1 MIIVTNVT
9 FIFVFLEYL
18 YMSKSNIMKTV
29 VIGGNFAG
37 LTAALEL
44 KRKGKNEQE
53 VVLIDKSPLFLFIP
67 SLIWVP
73 FGRRDIKDISFRK
86 DTLLKKKGVDFI
98 HAEAIKVDTEKQ
110 VVVTSKG
117 NINYDHLVIAT
128 GPKVKY
134 DIAPGVKEFAHYIGT
149 PNGAMKTR
157 NALEEF
163 KKNPGPIVIGATQN
177 AGCMGAA
184 YEFLFNVEKWLREQN
199 IRKKVDLYWITPE
212 TFLGHFG
219 IEGITGGET
228 MLKSFMKM
236 FNIHYRTEV
245 GVKEVLKDKVVL
257 TTGEELNSNFTMLM
271 PPFVGVD
278 FVKNSL
284 GLKATE
290 AGYIPV
296 TDEYRHVELPNVWAA
311 GIAVDV
317 KLPFKP
323 GKVPFSG
330 PKTGYPSDETG
341 KIVAENI
348 YRISKGETKL
358 KKKAWGKIPGICVMD
373 AGKKEVI
380 ILSDTLF
387 KPRKFAV
394 MIPNVFYDF
403 SKILFEKY
411 FLWKTR
417 HGLSQ
422 LP

>member
-1 MIIVTNVT
+1 
-9 FIFVFLEYL
+9 
-18 YMSKSNIMKTV
+18 MKTV

-37 LTAALEL
+37 MTAALEL
-44 KRKGKNEQE
+44 KRKGKNSHK

-73 FGRRDIKDISFRK
+73 FGRREIKDISFRK
-86 DTLLKKKGVDFI
+86 DIILKKKGVEFI
-98 HAEAIKVDTEKQ
+98 EAEAFRVDPAQKI
-110 VVVTSKG
+110 VTTTKG
-117 NINYDHLVIAT
+117 DIIYDHLVIAT

-134 DIAPGVKEFAHYIGT
+134 DVAPGVKEFAHYIGT

-157 NALEEF
+157 KALSEF
-163 KKNPGPIVIGATQN
+163 KRNPGPIVIGATQN

-184 YEFLFNVEKWLREQN
+184 YEFLFNIEKWLREQK

-219 IEGITGGET
+219 IDGMPGGET
-228 MLKSFMKM
+228 MLKSFMKI
-236 FNIHYRTEV
+236 FHIHYRTEV
-245 GVKEVLKDKVVL
+245 GVQEVLKDKVLL
-257 TTGEELNSNFTMLM
+257 TSGETLPSRFTMLM

-278 FVKNSL
+278 FVKNSP
-284 GLKATE
+284 GLSATA

-296 TDEYRHVELPNVWAA
+296 TDDYRHIDLPNIWAA

-317 KLPFKP
+317 KLPFKL

-348 YRISKGETKL
+348 IRVAQGKQNL

-380 ILSDTLF
+380 ILSDKLF
-387 KPRKFAV
+387 KPRNFAI
-394 MIPNVFYDF
+394 MIPNVFYDI
-403 SKILFEKY
+403 SKVLFEKY

-417 HGLSQ
+417 RGYSF

>member
-1 MIIVTNVT
+1 MTTTVIV
-9 FIFVFLEYL
+9 
-18 YMSKSNIMKTV
+18 
-29 VIGGNFAG
+29 GGNFAG
-37 LTAALEL
+37 LTAALEI
-44 KRKGKNEQE
+44 KRKGKERHN
-53 VVLIDKSPLFLFIP
+53 VILIDKSPLFLFIP

-73 FGRRDIKDISFRK
+73 FGRREIKDISFKK
-86 DTLLKKKGVDFI
+86 DEILKRKGVEFI
-98 HAEAIKVDTEKQ
+98 IAKALEVNPDKQ
-110 VVVTSKG
+110 IVYTDKG
-117 NINYDHLVIAT
+117 EVAYDHLVIAT
-128 GPKVKY
+128 GPRVKY
-134 DIAPGVKEFAHYIGT
+134 DVAPGVKEYAHYIGT
-149 PNGAMKTR
+149 PDSAMKTR
-157 NALEEF
+157 KALEVF

-184 YEFLFNVEKWLREQN
+184 YEFLFNIEKWLREQR

-219 IEGITGGET
+219 IDGMPGGET

-245 GVKEVLKDKVVL
+245 GVQEVLSDRVIL
-257 TTGEELNSNFTMLM
+257 SSGEELPSSFTMLM

-278 FVKNSL
+278 FVVNSR
-284 GLKATE
+284 GLQATPM
-290 AGYIPV
+290 GYLPV
-296 TDEYRHVELPNVWAA
+296 GEDYRHISIPNIWAA

-323 GKVPFSG
+323 GKIPFSG

-348 YRISKGETKL
+348 IRVVQGKDKL

-380 ILSDTLF
+380 IISDRLF
-387 KPRKFAV
+387 KPRNFAI
-394 MIPNVFYDF
+394 MIPNVIYDF
-403 SKILFEKY
+403 SKVLFEKY
-411 FLWKTR
+411 FMWKTR
-417 HGLSQ
+417 NGYSQ

>member
-1 MIIVTNVT
+1 
-9 FIFVFLEYL
+9 
-18 YMSKSNIMKTV
+18 MKTV

-37 LTAALEL
+37 ITAALEL
-44 KRKGKNEQE
+44 KRKGKEKHE

-73 FGRRDIKDISFRK
+73 FGRREIKDISFRK
-86 DTLLKKKGVDFI
+86 DTILKEKGVDFL
-98 HAEAIKVDTEKQ
+98 HAEALKVDTAKQ
-110 VVVTSKG
+110 LVYTTEGEVK
-117 NINYDHLVIAT
+117 YDHLVVAT
-128 GPKVKY
+128 GPKVQH
-134 DIAPGVKEFAHYIGT
+134 DVAPGVAEHTHYIGT

-157 NALEEF
+157 KALEEF

-184 YEFLFNVEKWLREQN
+184 YEFLFNVEKWLREQK

-219 IEGITGGET
+219 IDGITGGET

-245 GVKEVLKDKVVL
+245 GVEEVTEHTVKLSSGEVLDSK
-257 TTGEELNSNFTMLM
+257 FTMLM

-278 FVKNSL
+278 FVTNSPD
-284 GLKATE
+284 LKATA

-296 TDEYRHVELPNVWAA
+296 TDDYRHTSLSNVWAA

-317 KLPFKP
+317 KLPFEA
-323 GKVPFSG
+323 GKIPFSG

-348 YRISKGETKL
+348 IRVNKGKTKL
-358 KKKAWGKIPGICVMD
+358 KKKAWGKIPGLCIMD

-380 ILSDTLF
+380 IISDHLF
-387 KPRKFAV
+387 KPRNFAI

-403 SKILFEKY
+403 NKILFEKY

-417 HGLSQ
+417 KGYSF

>member
-1 MIIVTNVT
+1 
-9 FIFVFLEYL
+9 
-18 YMSKSNIMKTV
+18 MKTTV
-29 VIGGNFAG
+29 VVGGNFAG
-37 LTAALEL
+37 MTAALEI
-44 KRKGKNEQE
+44 KRKGKGNHD
-53 VVLIDKSPLFLFIP
+53 VVMIDKSPLFLFIP

-73 FGRRDIKDISFRK
+73 FGRREMKDISFRK
-86 DTLLKKKGVDFI
+86 DEILKKKGVEFI
-98 HAEAIKVDTEKQ
+98 QAEALKVDAKKQ
-110 VVVTSKG
+110 IVSTNQG
-117 NINYDHLVIAT
+117 DIHYDHLVIAT

-134 DIAPGVKEFAHYIGT
+134 DVAPGVEEFAYYIGT

-157 NALEEF
+157 KALEEF
-163 KKNPGPIVIGATQN
+163 KNEPGPIVIGATQN

-184 YEFLFNVEKWLREQN
+184 YEFLFNIEKWLREQH
-199 IRKKVDLYWITPE
+199 IRKKVDLYWVTPE

-219 IEGITGGET
+219 IDGMTGGET

-245 GVKEVLKDKVVL
+245 GIKEVFKDKVQL
-257 TTGEELNSNFTMLM
+257 TSGEELPSKFTMLM

-278 FVKNSL
+278 FVTNSPDL
-284 GLKATE
+284 QAT
-290 AGYIPV
+290 ANGYLPV
-296 TDEYRHVELPNVWAA
+296 GDDYRHINQPNIWAA

-348 YRISKGETKL
+348 IRVTSGRTDL

-380 ILSDTLF
+380 ILSDKLF
-387 KPRKFAV
+387 KPRNFAI
-394 MIPNVFYDF
+394 MIPNIFYDF
-403 SKILFEKY
+403 SKVLFEKY
-411 FLWKTR
+411 FLWKTKR
-417 HGLSQ
+417 GYSY

>member
-1 MIIVTNVT
+1 
-9 FIFVFLEYL
+9 
-18 YMSKSNIMKTV
+18 MKTTV
-29 VIGGNFAG
+29 VVGGNFAG
-37 LTAALEL
+37 MTAALEI
-44 KRKGKNEQE
+44 KRKGKTGHRVI
-53 VVLIDKSPLFLFIP
+53 VVDKSPLFLFIP

-73 FGRRDIKDISFRK
+73 FGRREVKDISFRK
-86 DTLLKKKGVDFI
+86 DAVLAKKGVDFLN
-98 HAEAIKVDTEKQ
+98 AEAIKVDAKKQ
-110 VVVTSKG
+110 VVVTDKG
-117 NINYDHLVIAT
+117 DVSYDHLVIAT

-134 DIAPGVKEFAHYIGT
+134 DVAPGVKEFAHYIGT

-157 NALEEF
+157 KALEEF
-163 KKNPGPIVIGATQN
+163 KKNPGSIVIGATQN

-184 YEFLFNVEKWLREQN
+184 YEFLFNIEKWLREQH
-199 IRKKVDLYWITPE
+199 IRKQVDLYWITPE
-212 TFLGHFG
+212 TYLGHFG
-219 IEGITGGET
+219 IDGITGGET

-245 GVKEVLKDKVVL
+245 GVKEVFKNKVL
-257 TTGEELNSNFTMLM
+257 LSSGEELPSRFTMLM

-278 FVKNSL
+278 FVSNSPDL
-284 GLKATE
+284 HAT
-290 AGYIPV
+290 ANGYLPV
-296 TDEYRHVELPNVWAA
+296 GEDYRHLDYNNIWAA

-323 GKVPFSG
+323 GKIPFSG

-348 YRISKGETKL
+348 IRVTNGKSKL
-358 KKKAWGKIPGICVMD
+358 KKKAWGRIPGICVMD

-387 KPRKFAV
+387 KPRKFAI
-394 MIPNVFYDF
+394 MIPNIFYDF
-403 SKILFEKY
+403 SKVLFEKY

-417 HGLSQ
+417 RGYSQ